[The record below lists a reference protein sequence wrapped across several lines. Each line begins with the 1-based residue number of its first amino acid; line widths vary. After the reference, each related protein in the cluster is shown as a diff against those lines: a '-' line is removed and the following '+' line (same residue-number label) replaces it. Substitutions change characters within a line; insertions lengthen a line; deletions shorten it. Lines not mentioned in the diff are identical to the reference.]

1 MRKSEAKALIEK
13 MRDYIPNG
21 KPADVSKL
29 TFRPTLERGDLFL
42 CGVQTG
48 DDIQSGPY
56 FCGKPADW
64 VAVSEDGGTAA
75 VCDRHRHRL
84 GIRCEEK
91 P

>member
-13 MRDYIPNG
+13 MRDYIPGG
-21 KPADVSKL
+21 KRADLSKL

-42 CGVQTG
+42 CGAEIG
-48 DDIQSGPY
+48 EDDQSGPY

-64 VAVSEDGGTAA
+64 VAVSPDGTAA
-75 VCDRHRHRL
+75 VCDRHADRF
-84 GIRCEEK
+84 GIRREGE